1 MKYRRRKPKRSLRTI
16 LILWFLFFSIAP
28 LAFVSVYSMK
38 KFEKAIDNELS
49 QRLSAYARDIQ
60 TVLSD
65 YRSGM
70 IQRREKYAK
79 DESLLY
85 YLSTNDSRSLK
96 ELATV
101 YLQSDFTT
109 QLSFFDK
116 DSQLM
121 FSLFKD
127 QKGRI
132 QEFVPVNE
140 RLLLSD
146 KYLFHLKEHNEIGA
160 ADLKDNQK
168 ISLKLY
174 SKFKSS
180 SGRTIGYFEQVIDL
194 DKIFVDR
201 LKSRLKLEVVFFKD
215 SGTVSLAS
223 NSEFY
228 REKTEI
234 LRHVL
239 TRSSEMFFETNLDTE
254 PYGFLIK
261 PIIWDSSQ
269 FYTAVGV
276 SKKESK
282 DVIQKINVAF
292 LSVVGIAGIVLFITI
307 FISSSY
313 VLKPLNDL
321 VEALQSF
328 ESQEQAITIPVN
340 NHTEIGLLTESF
352 NNMSLKIT
360 QAKNDLRKKIK
371 ELEKANLELKET
383 QSKLVHSAKMISLG
397 QLVAGVAHEL
407 NNPIGFIY
415 SNMSH
420 LKEYSEKLLQLV
432 KTAGE
437 HPEKLKDLSDQY
449 ELSYIEQDLPKLIQ
463 SCEDGARR
471 TRDIVVGLRNFS
483 RLEKA
488 NLKEVDIHECI
499 DATLELLSGEIK
511 NKVQIHKQFEKV
523 PNILC
528 FVTQINQVLMNLLS
542 NAVQAVKTEGQI
554 WIATQAVKRGSKKP
568 ESDQVFKADGVLL
581 TIQDNGSGI
590 SEKNLEKIFDPFF
603 TTKDVGQGTGLGLS
617 ISYGIIQE
625 HGGDIYVKSE
635 VGVGTEFVVY
645 LPLKPPQS

>member
-1 MKYRRRKPKRSLRTI
+1 
-16 LILWFLFFSIAP
+16 
-28 LAFVSVYSMK
+28 MK

-60 TVLSD
+60 TVMLD

-70 IQRREKYAK
+70 IQKRERYAK
-79 DESLLY
+79 DESMLY
-85 YLSTNDSRSLK
+85 YLSTSDSRSLK
-96 ELATV
+96 ELASV
-101 YLQSDFTT
+101 YLQSDFAT
-109 QLSFFDK
+109 QFSFFDK
-116 DSQLM
+116 DSQLL

-132 QEFVPVNE
+132 QEFVPTSE
-140 RLLLSD
+140 RLLLAD
-146 KYLFHLKEHNEIGA
+146 KYVFHLKENSEVGLA
-160 ADLKDNQK
+160 ELKDNQK

-174 SKFKSS
+174 SRFKSS

-194 DKIFVDR
+194 DKIFIDR
-201 LKSRLKLEVVFFKD
+201 LKSRLKLEVVFFKEN
-215 SGTVSLAS
+215 GAVALAS
-223 NSEFY
+223 QSEFY
-228 REKTEI
+228 RGKSD
-234 LRHVL
+234 VL
-239 TRSSEMFFETNLDTE
+239 KQVLSRSPEMFFETNLNGE
-254 PYGFLIK
+254 PYGFLVN
-261 PIIWDSSQ
+261 PMTWETSQ
-269 FYTAVGV
+269 FYTAIGV

-282 DVIQKINVAF
+282 DVIKKINVAF
-292 LSVVGIAGIVLFITI
+292 LGVVGVAGFILFFTI
-307 FISSSY
+307 LISSSY

-340 NHTEIGLLTESF
+340 NNTEIGLLTESF

-360 QAKNDLRKKIK
+360 QVKNDLRKKIK
-371 ELEKANLELKET
+371 ELEKANSELKET

-420 LKEYSEKLLQLV
+420 LKDYSEKLLTLV
-432 KTAGE
+432 KTASE
-437 HPEKLKDLSDQY
+437 NPEKLKALSEEY
-449 ELSYIEQDLPKLIQ
+449 EINYIEQDLPKLIQ

-471 TRDIVVGLRNFS
+471 TRDIVIGLRNFS

-488 NLKEVDIHECI
+488 SLKEIDIHECI
-499 DATLELLSGEIK
+499 EATLELLSGEIK
-511 NKVQIHKQFEKV
+511 NKIQINKQFEKV
-523 PNILC
+523 PTIMC

-542 NAVQAVKTEGQI
+542 NAVQAVKSNGQI
-554 WIATQAVKRGSKKP
+554 WIATQSVKRGRKKP
-568 ESDQVFKADGVLL
+568 ESDQTFKSDGILI

-590 SEKNLEKIFDPFF
+590 SDKNLEKIFDPFF

-617 ISYGIIQE
+617 ISYGIIHE
-625 HGGDIYVKSE
+625 HGGDVYVKSE
-635 VGVGTEFVVY
+635 VGVGTEFTVY
-645 LPLKPPQS
+645 LPLVPPNLKA

>member
-1 MKYRRRKPKRSLRTI
+1 
-16 LILWFLFFSIAP
+16 
-28 LAFVSVYSMK
+28 MK

-96 ELATV
+96 ELASV
-101 YLQSDFTT
+101 YLQSDFAT
-109 QLSFFDK
+109 QFSFFDK

-146 KYLFHLKEHNEIGA
+146 KYVFHLKEHSEVGMA
-160 ADLKDNQK
+160 ELKDNQK

-174 SKFKSS
+174 SKLKSS
-180 SGRTIGYFEQVIDL
+180 SGRVIGYFEQVIDL

-201 LKSRLKLEVVFFKD
+201 LKSRLKLEVVFFKE
-215 SGTVSLAS
+215 SGAVALAS
-223 NSEFY
+223 QSEFY
-228 REKTEI
+228 RGKAET
-234 LRHVL
+234 LRQVL
-239 TRSSEMFFETNLDTE
+239 QRSSDMFFETNLDTE

-261 PIIWDSSQ
+261 PINWETSQ

-282 DVIQKINVAF
+282 DVIKKINVAF
-292 LSVVGIAGIVLFITI
+292 LGVVGVAGVILFFTI
-307 FISSSY
+307 LVSSSY

-328 ESQEQAITIPVN
+328 ESQEQAVTIPVN
-340 NHTEIGLLTESF
+340 NNTEIGLLTESF

-371 ELEKANLELKET
+371 ELEKANSELKET

-420 LKEYSEKLLQLV
+420 LKDYSDKLLTLV
-432 KTAGE
+432 KTASNQ
-437 HPEKLKDLSDQY
+437 PEKLKSLSEEY
-449 ELSYIEQDLPKLIQ
+449 ELNYIEQDLPKLIQ

-471 TRDIVVGLRNFS
+471 TRDIVIGLRNFS

-499 DATLELLSGEIK
+499 EATLELLSGEIK
-511 NKVQIHKQFEKV
+511 NKVQINKQFEKV
-523 PNILC
+523 PNISC

-542 NAVQAVKTEGQI
+542 NAVQAVKSDGQI
-554 WIATQAVKRGSKKP
+554 WIATQAIKRGRKKP
-568 ESDQVFKADGVLL
+568 ESDQTYKADGIMI

-590 SEKNLEKIFDPFF
+590 AEKNLEKIFDPFF

-617 ISYGIIQE
+617 ISYGIIHE

-635 VGVGTEFVVY
+635 VGVGTEFTVY
-645 LPLKPPQS
+645 LPLKPPAV